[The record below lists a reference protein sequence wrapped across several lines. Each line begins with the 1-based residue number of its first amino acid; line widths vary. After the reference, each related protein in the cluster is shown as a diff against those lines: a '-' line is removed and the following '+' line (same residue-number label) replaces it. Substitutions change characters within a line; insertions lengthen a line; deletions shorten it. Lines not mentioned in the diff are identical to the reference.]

1 MTTHEERSAGIK
13 SIRSEGPVST
23 TLHNLVQTLSVKLDS
38 AARYELYEQDARR
51 EGFEGCGDVFARL
64 AIMEQ
69 ESIQRLLGSIQA
81 ILPGDPRSKAPGARE
96 DATRA
101 AVGVDSGSAAS
112 TSTNS
117 PGRPEAPDANPSSG
131 SADAHTVASTV
142 DDLPAELRSRVM
154 AATANAQYRLVRR
167 GAVENAYGVY
177 AVAGDRFVV
186 MLLALRPGGS
196 VDEATDT
203 FLLNAIADVQVH
215 GDEATIDVRDG
226 GRDRQIV
233 VPAEIAGALRQAG
246 GVPASAGER

>member
-1 MTTHEERSAGIK
+1 
-13 SIRSEGPVST
+13 
-23 TLHNLVQTLSVKLDS
+23 
-38 AARYELYEQDARR
+38 
-51 EGFEGCGDVFARL
+51 
-64 AIMEQ
+64 
-69 ESIQRLLGSIQA
+69 
-81 ILPGDPRSKAPGARE
+81 
-96 DATRA
+96 
-101 AVGVDSGSAAS
+101 
-112 TSTNS
+112 
-117 PGRPEAPDANPSSG
+117 
-131 SADAHTVASTV
+131 
-142 DDLPAELRSRVM
+142 M

-233 VPAEIAGALRQAG
+233 VPAEIAAALRQAG